1 MRPHQQLIGAMKL
14 PTVSL
19 CLLLTVSAAPS
30 LEQIQEA
37 LDTDILTDKLPL
49 EQVSAFAERR
59 VPSIPD
65 FDDPN
70 EWRTYSDK
78 LRREVL
84 DKIVFRGNL
93 AKFWRG
99 SRSKV
104 VWDETIENLPGYRI
118 RKLRFEIIP
127 GWWCPALLYEP
138 LDLGE
143 KKVPVVVN
151 VNGHGAKGKAIPAK
165 QIRCI
170 HQAKQGML
178 ALNVEWIGM
187 GQFSNR
193 MSHYQL
199 AQLDLCGV
207 SGLAPFYLNVE
218 RALDLLLKHPNADSK
233 RVAVTGLSG
242 GGWQT
247 IFFSSL
253 DTRVKLANP
262 VAGYSSFKTRARHT
276 SDLGD
281 SEQTPNDLA
290 TLADYTHLTALL
302 SGRALLLTK
311 NAKDQCCFAAPHA
324 LPPLRDAASPKFKL
338 LGREKYFRTHINHDP
353 GTHNFEADNRRQ
365 LYKMLSHVF
374 YGNETAVGL
383 KEKHTDKEIFNSEQL
398 HVNLPKNN
406 VDIHRVAT
414 YIANSL
420 PIPVPGSDPLA
431 GVERHTCIPKL
442 HEILHTKRYEITA
455 KKLPAKKLKG
465 VTVSPWQVQLGS
477 EWTVPIVEFTPL
489 RTTGGTILILGDQ
502 GRTKLAKRVQLH
514 LGKGQRVLALDPF
527 YFGESK
533 IRTHDFLYAI
543 LVAAVGERPL
553 GIQTSQI
560 AAIARWAKGRSR
572 KPVDI
577 EAHGPRTSMIAL
589 LATTLDEKN
598 IGKAHL
604 HESLSSLKTIIH
616 EGHGANKYPELF
628 CFGLLEYFDVP
639 ELTKL
644 ATINGRERIVVTRK

>member
-1 MRPHQQLIGAMKL
+1 MRPYQQLIGAMKL

-78 LRREVL
+78 LRREIL
-84 DKIVFRGNL
+84 EKIVFRGNL

-99 SRSKV
+99 SKSKV

-143 KKVPVVVN
+143 KKIPVVVN

-187 GQFSNR
+187 GQFSSR

-302 SGRALLLTK
+302 SDRALLLTK

-383 KEKHTDKEIFNSEQL
+383 EEKHTDEEIFNSEQL

-477 EWTVPIVEFTPL
+477 EWTVPIVEFRPS

-553 GIQTSQI
+553 GIQTSQV

-589 LATTLDEKN
+589 LAATLDEKN

-604 HESLSSLKTIIH
+604 HESLASLKTIIH